1 MIKKAPISEEQ
12 EVAAEPT
19 NNVWVQANAGT
30 GKTSVLTERLLRIL
44 FRSGDSVG
52 GILCL
57 TYTNAAAGE
66 MRNRI
71 LKSLREW
78 AMATDEDLRELLHG
92 ITTNAIAT
100 DDDIKHAR
108 SIFFKYI
115 DNPEILK
122 IKTIHGFCEEI
133 LHRFPTEAGISPSW
147 SLISDAPQKV
157 MLHDALERVVNS
169 VTMDENTV
177 NAFEHIIG
185 VVSEYKFD
193 DLLENVE
200 QQYKNFFCAD
210 NFVNYRNYFIDTIK
224 KKLNLSQEKKWF
236 FDPMSIKMLLSQCN
250 CVKKPTGRL
259 KELINYLEQY
269 SENTAD
275 FQKYKSCYLFN
286 NGKVKTGLNYEFL
299 FDEIKRV
306 LEYNNYIVNKKIYDD
321 TIALFDLSAAFAK
334 SYQELKQSRNVL
346 DFEDL
351 ILYTHRL
358 FSNSETMGW
367 VLSQMDTSL
376 SHILVDEAQDTGPIQ
391 WEVFQMLVGDFLVD
405 GDQGNLPRSLFVVGD
420 TKQSIYG
427 FQGADPAAF
436 AQSRSKIA
444 SYIKNNARQIGE
456 PALTQ
461 NFRSVKPILDT
472 VDMFFGDATVI
483 AKTGFQNNS
492 HKCFRANDA
501 GCVELYKVVSSYDQD
516 TKIVR
521 RQYIRDIADKIENMI
536 KSGQHTPGD
545 IMILVQRRNQMV
557 SALSNEL
564 KHRGIAVAGSD
575 RIVLPE
581 FPVIKDLMN
590 LVRFCINNNDDYSLG
605 CVLKSPIFA
614 MDDAAVYNI
623 CAARN
628 DENKR
633 RRATDKNASC
643 ATLFEFIKIMHP
655 DIYGVLSDFIEK
667 CAISGP
673 YTFFTYVLDNY
684 DVRENMIAALGV
696 QIIDPLE
703 EFLTMCLAYERT
715 QTGTLRHFL
724 KWFITSASEIKRDM
738 DSGDGVR
745 IVTVHGSKGLQSPV
759 VFLMDTTVAPKTE
772 NFYSIVNDDEMHDKY
787 HVWLWTPH
795 KPDEISAEFGEFKSA
810 TERKSTEESFRLLY
824 VAMTRACDEL
834 YIYGFTTNKSAP
846 ELSWHN
852 MLWQTLSA
860 HCGVG
865 EDANKIRISNYDE

>member
-1 MIKKAPISEEQ
+1 MTKKAPISEEQ

-44 FRSGDSVG
+44 FRSGEPIG

-78 AMATDEDLRELLHG
+78 AMASDDDLRELLHG
-92 ITTNAIAT
+92 ITTNAVAS

-108 SIFFKYI
+108 DIFFKYI

-133 LHRFPTEAGISPSW
+133 LRRFPTEAGISPSW

-157 MLHDALERVVNS
+157 MLHDALEQVVNS
-169 VTMDENTV
+169 TKLDENTV

-200 QQYKNFFCAD
+200 QQYKNFFCVD
-210 NFVNYRNYFIDTIK
+210 NFVNYRSYFVDTIK
-224 KKLNLSQEKKWF
+224 KKLNLTQEKIWT
-236 FDPMSIKMLLSQCN
+236 FDPNSMKLLLSQCSG
-250 CVKKPTGRL
+250 VKKPTERL
-259 KELINYLEQY
+259 KGLINYLEQY
-269 SENTAD
+269 TENTTD
-275 FQKYKSCYLFN
+275 FQKYRNCYLFN
-286 NGKVKTGLNYEFL
+286 NGKVKTGLNYDFL
-299 FDEIKRV
+299 ADEINRV
-306 LEYNNYIVNKKIYDD
+306 LTYNNYIVNKKIYDD
-321 TIALFDLSAAFAK
+321 TIALFDLAAAFAK

-391 WEVFQMLVGDFLVD
+391 WEVFQLLVGDFLVD
-405 GDQGNLPRSLFVVGD
+405 GDKGNLPRSLFVVGD

-444 SYIKNNARQIGE
+444 SYIQNNARQIGE

-461 NFRSVKPILDT
+461 NFRSVKPILDM
-472 VDMFFGDATVI
+472 VDMFFGDTTVI

-492 HKCFRANDA
+492 HKCFRANDL
-501 GCVELYKVVSSYDQD
+501 GCVELYKSVSSYDQD

-521 RQYIRDIADKIENMI
+521 RQYIHDIADKIEDMI
-536 KSGQHTPGD
+536 KSGRHVPGD

-557 SALSNEL
+557 SGLSNEL
-564 KHRGIAVAGSD
+564 KRRGITVAGSD

-614 MDDAAVYNI
+614 MDDAAVYDI

-628 DENKR
+628 DETKR
-633 RRATDKNASC
+633 RRALDKNAPYV
-643 ATLFEFIKIMHP
+643 TVFEFVKIMRP
-655 DIYGVLSDFIEK
+655 DIYAVLNDFIEK
-667 CAISGP
+667 CAKSGP
-673 YTFFTYVLDNY
+673 YTFFTYVLNNY
-684 DVRENMIAALGV
+684 DIRENMIAALGV

-759 VFLMDTTVAPKTE
+759 VFLVDTTVAPKFD
-772 NFYSIVNDDEMHDKY
+772 NFYNIVNDDEIHDKY

-795 KPDEISAEFGEFKSA
+795 KPDEISAEFNEFKSA
-810 TERKSTEESFRLLY
+810 TERKSIEESFRLLY

-834 YIYGFTTNKSAP
+834 YIYGFTTNKTTP

-852 MLWQTLSA
+852 MLWQTLGK
-860 HCGVG
+860 HYNVG
-865 EDANKIRISNYDE
+865 DDADKIRISNYDE